1 VTDSIDIGKAITHL
15 FEDQDWTSKAIV
27 GGLIALVPILNFTLA
42 GYEVRVIRNVG
53 KGEASPMPSWGD
65 FGQMFVDGLWLSLA
79 RIILSLPS
87 FLLIFGPFVSF
98 YLLILFGA
106 VFANGASSRD
116 VEQALSTLVP
126 VGLLAGSLCCGL
138 GFLYSFLLGALFPA
152 VAANY
157 ARRGTFAS
165 CFNIGE
171 VAGFIRRNP
180 SNYLMVWLTGFLAG
194 LIYTGAVSVVNFI
207 PCLNLI
213 LVWPVSALAIFWMYM
228 TLGHAVGQLLALDAA
243 HPAASAQQ
251 LSPAS

>member
-15 FEDQDWTSKAIV
+15 FEDKDWISKAIV

-42 GYEVRVIRNVG
+42 GYEVRVIRNVSRR
-53 KGEASPMPSWGD
+53 EANPMPGWDD

-98 YLLILFGA
+98 YLLIFFGA
-106 VFANGASSRD
+106 IFANGANSRD
-116 VEQALSTLVP
+116 VEQTISVLVP
-126 VGLLAGSLCCGL
+126 LGLLASGLCCGL
-138 GFLYSFLLGALFPA
+138 GILYSFLLGALFPA

-194 LIYTGAVSVVNFI
+194 MIYTGTVSVVNFI

-228 TLGHAVGQLLALDAA
+228 TLGHAAGQLLALDAA
-243 HPAASAQQ
+243 HPAASAPQ
-251 LSPAS
+251 LSPAG

>member
-1 VTDSIDIGKAITHL
+1 MTDSIDIGKAITHL
-15 FEDQDWTSKAIV
+15 FEDKDWTSKAIV
-27 GGLIALVPILNFTLA
+27 GGLLALIPILGFAVA
-42 GYEVRVIRNVG
+42 GYEVRVMRNVSR
-53 KGEASPMPSWGD
+53 GEATPMPAWD
-65 FGQMFVDGLWLSLA
+65 DIGQMFMEGLWLGLA
-79 RIILSLPS
+79 RIILGLPAA
-87 FLLIFGPFVSF
+87 LLILGPFVSF
-98 YLLILFGA
+98 YFLIFFGA
-106 VFANGASSRD
+106 VFANGANSRD
-116 VEQALSTLVP
+116 VEQAVSTLVP
-126 VGLLAGSLCCGL
+126 VGLLASSLCCGL
-138 GFLYSFLLGALFPA
+138 GILYSFLLGALFPA

-228 TLGHAVGQLLALDAA
+228 TLGHAVGQLLAMDTGRPETNA
-243 HPAASAQQ
+243 PQ
-251 LSPAS
+251 LYPAS